1 MTIEDFDMVIFDIQ
15 RKLMNYREDIA
26 EKKGI
31 SVAMTV

>member
-1 MTIEDFDMVIFDIQ
+1 MTIEDFDIVIFDIQ

-26 EKKGI
+26 EKEI